1 MSWTRAEL
9 LRRAAGVVVVAAAG
23 GYGGRRLFGESG
35 PPRVQRF
42 VSRPDLQPAT
52 MRVRVRAGETAPGL
66 LFLAPSSGPGERGVL
81 IADDA
86 GEVVW
91 FRPTTPVA
99 SMNFRV
105 ALYRG
110 EPVLTWWEALPG
122 AGLGQGTHVI
132 VDTSYRELAR
142 FPAANGRPSDL
153 HELLLTPEGTAL
165 LTSYEI
171 RDADLSRFGGRV
183 AGRVMGGIAQEVDV
197 PSARLVHEWRSLEHV
212 ALDESYARVGNAWD
226 YFHVN
231 SIGLDHDGN
240 LLVSAR
246 NTWTVYKVDRTT
258 GRVLWR
264 LGGKRS
270 DFAVGPGAH
279 FAWQHHA
286 RSHAGGT
293 VLSVFDNG
301 TAPQVEPQSRALVLA
316 LDQVRMT
323 ANLMRHYTH
332 DPPVSSRAL
341 GSVQMLDN
349 GNVLVGWGVKP
360 YFSEY
365 AADGTVRLDIAFPH
379 GEENYRAL
387 RYPWVGRPTEPPEAR
402 TDFGAR
408 SLYVSWN
415 GATEVASWRLESGRE
430 PQALRPEATV
440 PKSGF
445 ETALPLT
452 AGVRHV
458 AAVALDAAGRPL
470 GRSATISLAS

>member
-1 MSWTRAEL
+1 
-9 LRRAAGVVVVAAAG
+9 
-23 GYGGRRLFGESG
+23 
-35 PPRVQRF
+35 
-42 VSRPDLQPAT
+42 
-52 MRVRVRAGETAPGL
+52 
-66 LFLAPSSGPGERGVL
+66 VL

-91 FRPTTPVA
+91 FRPTSPVA

-110 EPVLTWWEALPG
+110 EPVLTWWEALLG
-122 AGLGQGTHVI
+122 AGLGRGMHVI
-132 VDTSYRELAR
+132 ADTSYRELAR

-153 HELLLTPEGTAL
+153 HELMLTPQGTAL

-183 AGRVMGGIAQEVDV
+183 SGRVIGGIAQEVDV
-197 PSARLVHEWRSLEHV
+197 PSARLVHEWRSLDHV
-212 ALDESYARVGNAWD
+212 ALDESFARVGNAWD
-226 YFHVN
+226 YFHIN
-231 SIGLDHDGN
+231 SIGLDDDGH

-246 NTWTVYKVDRTT
+246 NTWTVYKVHRET

-270 DFAVGPGAH
+270 DFAIGPGAH
-279 FAWQHHA
+279 FAWQHDA
-286 RSHAGGT
+286 RSHEGGA
-293 VLSVFDNG
+293 VLSLFDNG
-301 TAPQVEPQSRALVLA
+301 TAPQVEPESRALFLA
-316 LDQVRMT
+316 LDRARMT
-323 ANLMRHYTH
+323 ASVIRQCTH

-341 GSVQMLDN
+341 GSVQLLEN

-365 AADGTVRLDIAFPH
+365 AAGGAVRLDVAFPH
-379 GEENYRAL
+379 AEENYRAL
-387 RYPWVGRPTEPPEAR
+387 RFPWVGRPTEPPVAR
-402 TDFGAR
+402 TDFGGR

-415 GATEVASWRLESGRE
+415 GATEVARWRLESGRE

-445 ETALPLT
+445 ETALPLP
-452 AGVRHV
+452 AGARHV

-470 GRSATISLAS
+470 GRSATISIGA